1 MHRIAAGKP
10 VDRRGALPTLV
21 QAGLTDGINAFRRV
35 RG

>member
-10 VDRRGALPTLV
+10 VDRRGAALTLV
-21 QAGLTDGINAFRRV
+21 QAGVTDGLNAFRRV